1 LCTVVAL
8 TNGGVD
14 ADSRL
19 RILQISSAKSFG
31 GGERHLADLANGL
44 ALRGHEIFYALRRG
58 SPLLT
63 ELDDASRVTIVPLR
77 NSFDAQSARTLSRLV
92 RKNDIQIIH
101 AHMARDYP
109 LAAYAARTNPN
120 AKLIVTRHVLF
131 PLSRL
136 HRLTL
141 ARAARIIA
149 VSAGVASALERD
161 GVATAKKISVVLNG
175 IDVSKFATVRAGF
188 DRQIFLDSWK
198 LPRETLLVGTVG
210 ELTPLKG
217 QEEFLQAA
225 RAVVNECPHAY
236 FIIAGTDHSADGKHR
251 GRLEQLIAEL
261 DLSDH
266 ARLVGW
272 LEDSAAFYCGLDLFV
287 SASHTESFG
296 LAIAEAMAS
305 GAAVL
310 ATATDGARE
319 LVTAGETGFL
329 VPIGD
334 VAALASNMSRLLAE
348 PAERKRIGLAAQE
361 TARERFSVDRMITE
375 TEKIYEAALET
386 TARRSSQPE

>member
-1 LCTVVAL
+1 MYSRRFIGSAVRP
-8 TNGGVD
+8 
-14 ADSRL
+14 DSRL

-44 ALRGHEIFYALRRG
+44 ARRGHELFFALRRN
-58 SPLLT
+58 SPLIT
-63 ELDDASRVTIVPLR
+63 ELNDPSRVTIVPLR
-77 NSFDAQSARTLSRLV
+77 NSFDAQSAGTLSRLV
-92 RKNDIQIIH
+92 RKHQIQIIH

-141 ARAARIIA
+141 SRAARIIA
-149 VSAGVASALERD
+149 VSTAVASALQAE
-161 GVATAKKISVVLNG
+161 GVAAAEKISVVMNG
-175 IDVSKFATVRAGF
+175 IDVGKFGRAKEAF
-188 DRQIFLDSWK
+188 DRPAFLDRWN

-225 RAVVNECPHAY
+225 SAIVNECPHAY
-236 FIIAGTDHSADGKHR
+236 FVIAGTDHSAEGKNQR
-251 GRLEQLIAEL
+251 RLEQVIAEL
-261 DLSDH
+261 NLSDH

-272 LEDSAAFYCGLDLFV
+272 LDNSAEFYCALDLFV

-310 ATATDGARE
+310 TTATEGARE
-319 LVTAGETGFL
+319 LITEGANGFL
-329 VPIGD
+329 VPIRD
-334 VAALASNMSRLLAE
+334 VAALASNMSQLLTQKS
-348 PAERKRIGLAAQE
+348 ERNRVGLAAQA
-361 TARERFSVDRMITE
+361 TAREKFSLDRMITE
-375 TEKIYEAALET
+375 TEEIYEGAIDD
-386 TARRSSQPE
+386 RN